1 MPLVFQKSSPK
12 ILFTVCQSLSTIS
25 LGTLGISFYYSQD
38 LELDVL
44 KWLPV
49 ISIIFIFLM
58 RAMGYY
64 KFCPNFR
71 NHVCCFFFIPMQI
84 ELSFKNVKKLWYR
97 PNRTILLWFIS
108 GDAIVSE

>member
-38 LELDVL
+38 LELDIL
-44 KWLPV
+44 KWLPM

-58 RAMGYY
+58 RAMGRGVGTGEANEAWAS
-64 KFCPNFR
+64 PEIR
-71 NHVCCFFFIPMQI
+71 
-84 ELSFKNVKKLWYR
+84 
-97 PNRTILLWFIS
+97 
-108 GDAIVSE
+108 G